1 MVIANDET
9 KSIQY
14 LIMTSDGSTMIDGEQ
29 TVQFANEEGNQEEG
43 VNAETVVDSLAL
55 DLEGGEDSG
64 PILELNMKEF
74 IQSELASSSDL

>member
-1 MVIANDET
+1 MVE
-9 KSIQY
+9 